1 MLHILLLILKIIG
14 ITLLVILGLI
24 LLIILTVLFVP
35 VRYGGD
41 TKFKRLGE
49 NVTSTEGDTQVTSV
63 SEKNFE
69 FYALGTITWLL
80 HLVNFTFRY
89 SDGIGYRLKILGI
102 TFMSEGNLKKEK
114 KTKEKKNKD
123 KKDGENKVPDEEKN
137 EIANPEKVTEEQSAQ
152 TEISKTDTEET
163 DTAKTG
169 NSKTDSSKNDTSK
182 TYSSKTDT
190 SKTDASKNDTS
201 KTDSS
206 KSDTSKAD
214 NTKADTAKADTSDV
228 AAENKNTDNTEI
240 KPEKSESAGPEK
252 EKREKEKAEE
262 KENGITGTE
271 KKETEKTETGEAET
285 GKTDETGEEKEPQK
299 QSVVEKIKNIYNK
312 TTALLDDRK
321 IQKAYELVKIQLVR
335 LLKAI
340 APRRLGGYA
349 KYGFEDPSVT
359 GYITAFLAAKY
370 GSLYKLDIEPHF
382 DEEILDGELTF
393 KGRIFIITLV
403 CIACKVYF
411 NKYFKYSLKKLKSY
425 NEDVTG

>member
-14 ITLLVILGLI
+14 IILLVILGLI

-41 TKFKRLGE
+41 TKFKRLEKSVVDVEHDDG
-49 NVTSTEGDTQVTSV
+49 VTEV
-63 SEKNFE
+63 SGKNFDL
-69 FYALGTITWLL
+69 YALGTITWLL

-114 KTKEKKNKD
+114 KKKKTEQDKTEQDNGIAAGKPSEAEKTKE
-123 KKDGENKVPDEEKN
+123 
-137 EIANPEKVTEEQSAQ
+137 
-152 TEISKTDTEET
+152 DTP
-163 DTAKTG
+163 
-169 NSKTDSSKNDTSK
+169 
-182 TYSSKTDT
+182 
-190 SKTDASKNDTS
+190 
-201 KTDSS
+201 
-206 KSDTSKAD
+206 
-214 NTKADTAKADTSDV
+214 KADTEDQNSADT
-228 AAENKNTDNTEI
+228 
-240 KPEKSESAGPEK
+240 GL
-252 EKREKEKAEE
+252 KAE
-262 KENGITGTE
+262 GSGSVT
-271 KKETEKTETGEAET
+271 AET
-285 GKTDETGEEKEPQK
+285 GKADIEITDKDKAEKDNNGKAEKDYTDETEKDRTDKDKEEKESQK

-321 IQKAYELVKIQLVR
+321 IQKAYELVKVQLVR

-382 DEEILDGELTF
+382 DEEVLDGELTF

-425 NEDVTG
+425 KEDVTG

>member
-14 ITLLVILGLI
+14 IILLVILGLI

-41 TKFKRLGE
+41 TKFKRLEKSVVDVEHDDG
-49 NVTSTEGDTQVTSV
+49 VTEV
-63 SEKNFE
+63 SEKNFDL
-69 FYALGTITWLL
+69 YALGTITWLL

-114 KTKEKKNKD
+114 KKKKTEQDKTEQDNGIAAGKPSEAKKTKED
-123 KKDGENKVPDEEKN
+123 TP
-137 EIANPEKVTEEQSAQ
+137 
-152 TEISKTDTEET
+152 KTDTEDQNPV
-163 DTAKTG
+163 DTGLKAEG
-169 NSKTDSSKNDTSK
+169 SGSKT
-182 TYSSKTDT
+182 
-190 SKTDASKNDTS
+190 
-201 KTDSS
+201 
-206 KSDTSKAD
+206 
-214 NTKADTAKADTSDV
+214 
-228 AAENKNTDNTEI
+228 
-240 KPEKSESAGPEK
+240 
-252 EKREKEKAEE
+252 
-262 KENGITGTE
+262 
-271 KKETEKTETGEAET
+271 AET
-285 GKTDETGEEKEPQK
+285 GKTDIEITDKDKAEKDKTEKDITDKDKTDKDKAEKDKTDNDKAEKEKTDKDRSDIERPEKEETGTVENQKDETDKQETGKSDENGEEKESQK

-321 IQKAYELVKIQLVR
+321 IQKAYELVKVQLVR

-340 APRRLGGYA
+340 APRKLGGYA

-382 DEEILDGELTF
+382 DEEVLDGELTF

-425 NEDVTG
+425 KEDVTG